1 MLLCFIIGGLML
13 LTAVIA
19 LVLCFTSKVD
29 KKLLTQIIT
38 SGFIFGILLSSLGL
52 GLRLEAVRT
61 YQELQKQKEF
71 IETNINSEDYF
82 TQMQVSNEYSTYKFK
97 YDRVLNNGGI
107 LINPYLGMDLDALKL
122 NIK

>member
-1 MLLCFIIGGLML
+1 MLLCFIVGGLML
-13 LTAVIA
+13 LTAIIA

-61 YQELQKQKEF
+61 YQELQKQIEF
-71 IETNINSEDYF
+71 IEANINAEDYF
-82 TQMQVSNEYSTYKFK
+82 TQMQVNNEYFTYKFK
-97 YDRVLNNGGI
+97 YDRVLYNGGI
-107 LINPYLGMDLDALKL
+107 LINPYLRFDLDKL
-122 NIK
+122 ELDIK